1 MSSAKLDIKW
11 MADLLLKKKKQ
22 NAGDHQFLQNN
33 GVGYKLFDKILHI
46 LGNGFDGGDG
56 WNTK

>member
-1 MSSAKLDIKW
+1 